1 MNNIEI
7 KYNTIM
13 SGLMSRHDISFF
25 STRHPIPK
33 RVRSLIESGLDF
45 YKEKGRKFLKFRNNH
60 SFELFYNDITGNE
73 FTNNKIHFMSKYGL
87 NVSIAQSFTAACII
101 LKLLQ
106 YEKINGIIII
116 SVNVDFEEC
125 VLSFYRKS
133 NKRHWLQKNLD
144 NYEEGILQITMSY
157 DYNDNL

>member
-1 MNNIEI
+1 
-7 KYNTIM
+7 
-13 SGLMSRHDISFF
+13 
-25 STRHPIPK
+25 
-33 RVRSLIESGLDF
+33 
-45 YKEKGRKFLKFRNNH
+45 
-60 SFELFYNDITGNE
+60 
-73 FTNNKIHFMSKYGL
+73 MSKYGL